1 MKYALAHLR
10 SCQTILEAYSGQE
23 PLAAYLKKCFA
34 ANKKYGS
41 KDRRHISALCYHY
54 FRLGFLLQDWAPEQR
69 IAAAHWLCNPD
80 FPEALGPL
88 LPTSLLQAEQTRHA
102 TDRLQMLLHSF
113 GASLADH
120 TPWLHLISPA
130 IAWESYVQSFL
141 QQPGFF
147 IRIRPGYEEIVKIK
161 LEQERIN
168 AHWHNDYC
176 VRLPQGTA
184 IEPWLSINKEVVVQ
198 DASSQACGHLIART
212 IPYMEGTIWD
222 ACAASGGKTILMHD
236 VWGGRL
242 QYFVSDI
249 RPAILHNL
257 ERRLRQAGIAR
268 FHPFIADLSKSG
280 GTKLPFNEV
289 DVLLTDVP
297 CTGSGTWAR
306 TPEQHHFF
314 SESQLAAYTQRQWA
328 IVHNTIPF
336 LKKGGY
342 HIYITCSVLHA
353 ENEAITE
360 RTLQGFPELDLLHA
374 QMIDGTALQAD
385 SMYIA
390 IFKKN

>member
-10 SCQTILEAYSGQE
+10 TCQTILASYSGQE
-23 PLAAYLKKCFA
+23 PLAVYLKKYFA
-34 ANKKYGS
+34 ADKKYGS
-41 KDRRHISALCYHY
+41 KDRRNISALCYHY
-54 FRLGFLLQDWAPEQR
+54 YRLGFLLQDWAPEQR
-69 IAAAHWLCNPD
+69 IAAAHWLCNPA
-80 FPEALGPL
+80 FPEAMAPL
-88 LPTSLLQAEQTRHA
+88 LPTPLLQAEPTWQG
-102 TDRLQMLLHSF
+102 TDRLQWLLQSF
-113 GASLADH
+113 DASLADH

-130 IAWESYVQSFL
+130 IARDSYVQSFL

-147 IRIRPGYEEIVKIK
+147 IRIRPGYEATVKTK
-161 LEQERIN
+161 LEQERIEAQWQDN
-168 AHWHNDYC
+168 YC
-176 VRLPQGTA
+176 VRLPQGTTL
-184 IEPWLSINKEVVVQ
+184 EPWLSINKEVVVQ
-198 DASSQACGHLIART
+198 DASSQACGHLIAST
-212 IPYMEGTIWD
+212 IPHMEGTLWD
-222 ACAASGGKTILMHD
+222 ACAASGGKTMLMHD
-236 VWGGRL
+236 VYGGRL

-257 ERRLRQAGIAR
+257 EQRLRQAGISR

-280 GTKLPFNEV
+280 GTRLPFKEV

-314 SESQLAAYTQRQWA
+314 SEAQLAAYTQRQWA

-336 LKKGGY
+336 LKKDGY

-360 RTLQGFPELDLLHA
+360 RTLQAFPELELLHA
-374 QMIDGTALQAD
+374 QMMDGTAGQAD